1 MVSSSAW
8 FAAWSFFFSCVTQ
21 CKAFFCSV
29 GGFSVIQGVGMHER
43 QRETEVLHTSVG
55 LHVCMRE

>member
-8 FAAWSFFFSCVTQ
+8 FAAWSFFFLCNLMEG
-21 CKAFFCSV
+21 FFCSV
-29 GGFSVIQGVGMHER
+29 GGFGVIQGVGMHER

>member
-1 MVSSSAW
+1 MQG
-8 FAAWSFFFSCVTQ
+8 FFF
-21 CKAFFCSV
+21 SV

-43 QRETEVLHTSVG
+43 QREIEVLHRSVG